1 MTSSVNMS
9 FCKCINFK
17 SQEAKEA
24 PRESDRR
31 KRRQEDEE
39 EEEKEK
45 QTQIWQKEEG
55 RKFGGV

>member
-45 QTQIWQKEEG
+45 QTQI
-55 RKFGGV
+55 

>member
-1 MTSSVNMS
+1 MASSVNMS

-45 QTQIWQKEEG
+45 QTQI
-55 RKFGGV
+55 